1 MIYELKGEDGAL
13 IQVVSKGID
22 MDYVFHPL
30 RIYLCTLLAF
40 FFFYHVWI
48 DKESKRTL
56 ILSIDNTEHRPSK
69 GFVFLCLKLRKPQM
83 QAPNDSEWYM
93 RIYY

>member
-40 FFFYHVWI
+40 FFFIMYGLTKKANVH
-48 DKESKRTL
+48 SSCQLTTQ
-56 ILSIDNTEHRPSK
+56 NTDRPKALFSS
-69 GFVFLCLKLRKPQM
+69 
-83 QAPNDSEWYM
+83 A
-93 RIYY
+93 